1 MAVTEQRV
9 PAWDRVNP
17 STGVVEEA
25 VLDIAT
31 RDAVLGNPFFADW
44 SVTCEYSINEPRRA
58 ARARNDG
65 VAAAQEVAVKRARY
79 PPSGGELV
87 PLVFESGGRPSD
99 EALAFMRC
107 YGYDL
112 SEAERAEVLGDL
124 WRRLS
129 RTLHDG
135 TADMVLSAVG

>member
-1 MAVTEQRV
+1 MPLR
-9 PAWDRVNP
+9 
-17 STGVVEEA
+17 
-25 VLDIAT
+25 
-31 RDAVLGNPFFADW
+31 RDTLLSARPPP
-44 SVTCEYSINEPRRA
+44 PRAGRG
-58 ARARNDG
+58 RPGG

-79 PPSGGELV
+79 PPSGGELA

-107 YGYDL
+107 YGHDL
-112 SEAERAEVLGDL
+112 SDTDRAEALGDL

-129 RTLHDG
+129 RTLQSG